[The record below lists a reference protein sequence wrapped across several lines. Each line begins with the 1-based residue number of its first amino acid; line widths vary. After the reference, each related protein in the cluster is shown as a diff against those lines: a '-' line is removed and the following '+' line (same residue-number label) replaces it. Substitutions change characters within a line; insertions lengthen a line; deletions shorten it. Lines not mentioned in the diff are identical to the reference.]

1 MAFTFSCTGVSA
13 PRGKYVSGAR
23 TRSCPPVTFRHVRR
37 LPCASRMILNT
48 RAPNSSGY
56 SGGTA

>member
-23 TRSCPPVTFRHVRR
+23 TRSSPPVTFRHVRR
-37 LPCASRMILNT
+37 LLCTSRMILNT

-56 SGGTA
+56 SGGAA